1 MTKNLTY
8 SFLAGIVLLISPLAL
23 SAQQVD
29 SVLLGRD
36 VYNWLAEPGPAGNHI
51 RIYQSDSIDNYMQG
65 KLLSDMTAG
74 SKLNGFRVRIF
85 FDNKQS
91 ARSESERIAGEF
103 SAASPGIAVY
113 RIYENPYFK
122 VTVGDFRTKSEA
134 TRFMNSIKGIYPQAF
149 ITREHINY
157 PPL

>member
-1 MTKNLTY
+1 MTKNLIY
-8 SFLAGIVLLISPLAL
+8 LFLAGIVLLISPLAL

-29 SVLLGRD
+29 SILLGRD
-36 VYNWLAEPGPAGNHI
+36 VYNWLAEPGPAGNLM
-51 RIYQSDSIDNYMQG
+51 RIYQSDSIVHAMQS
-65 KLLSDMTAG
+65 KLLSDMTQG
-74 SKLNGFRVRIF
+74 SKFNGFRVRIF

-91 ARSESERIAGEF
+91 ARAESERIASEF
-103 SAASPGIAVY
+103 SSVSPGIAVY

-149 ITREHINY
+149 ITRDQINY
-157 PPL
+157 PLQ